1 MLYQERIKDQTQ
13 INGVKQVKALNGAN
27 NLNLG
32 GLRELKLKHGEHKE
46 LKLKAGEVKGLKH
59 RHGEHREVKLKD
71 GGVKEFNKIR
81 HGALSN
87 QINNGEAKISIIK
100 HGANLKLNK
109 VSKPNNQAGDNNQDG
124 DNKTHKEV
132 KEVKEARVD
141 SSCELLIKRIDSSY
155 ISYYLFKYS
164 YSK

>member
-13 INGVKQVKALNGAN
+13 INGVNKVKALNGAN

-32 GLRELKLKHGEHKE
+32 GLRE

-132 KEVKEARVD
+132 KEGRVD